1 MQSSLDRDIRD
12 RLLDYLSG
20 AATLDQF
27 KDWLISVTWDMP
39 EDADTAARELS
50 YEIQLALG
58 DQSSALTAEDEM
70 REALAELIPVMK

>member
-1 MQSSLDRDIRD
+1 MQSSLDREMRD

-39 EDADTAARELS
+39 EDADKAARELS

-58 DQSSALTAEDEM
+58 DHSSGLTIESEM
-70 REALAELIPVMK
+70 REALADLIPVMR

>member
-27 KDWLISVTWDMP
+27 KDWLISMTWDMP
-39 EDADTAARELS
+39 KDADTAARELCN
-50 YEIQLALG
+50 EILLALG
-58 DQSSALTAEDEM
+58 DQSSGLTTESEM
-70 REALAELIPVMK
+70 REALAGLIPVMR

>member
-1 MQSSLDRDIRD
+1 MQSSLDREIGG

-39 EDADTAARELS
+39 EGADKAASALS

-58 DQSSALTAEDEM
+58 DQSSGLTT
-70 REALAELIPVMK
+70 

>member
-1 MQSSLDRDIRD
+1 MQSSLDREIRD

-27 KDWLISVTWDMP
+27 KDWLISVTWEMS
-39 EDADTAARELS
+39 EDADKAARELS

-58 DQSSALTAEDEM
+58 DQSSGLTTESEM
-70 REALAELIPVMK
+70 REALAGLIPVMR

>member
-1 MQSSLDRDIRD
+1 MQSSLDREIRD
-12 RLLDYLSG
+12 RLLDYVSG

-58 DQSSALTAEDEM
+58 DQSSGFTTDSEM
-70 REALAELIPVMK
+70 REALADLIPVMR

>member
-1 MQSSLDRDIRD
+1 MQSSLDREIRD
-12 RLLDYLSG
+12 RLLDYVSG

-50 YEIQLALG
+50 CEIQLALG
-58 DQSSALTAEDEM
+58 DQSSGFTTDSEM
-70 REALAELIPVMK
+70 REALADLIPVMR

>member
-1 MQSSLDRDIRD
+1 MQSSLDREIRD
-12 RLLDYLSG
+12 HLLDYVSG

-58 DQSSALTAEDEM
+58 DQSSGFTTESEM
-70 REALAELIPVMK
+70 REALADLIPVMR